1 MEDNLLDSDGFPNYS
16 NPIVLASFIDLIGSA
31 FTQNLK
37 DIGDNGG
44 VADQRTMQDLLRLH
58 RILLAMRATIGRNEE
73 WSMVNLFPLA
83 ADIMQASSEAQKA
96 RGKPT
101 PAEVADA
108 ILRDLANN

>member
-16 NPIVLASFIDLIGSA
+16 NPLVLASFIDLIGSA

-37 DIGDNGG
+37 TIGDNGG
-44 VADQRTMQDLLRLH
+44 VADEQTMWDLVRLH

-73 WSMVNLFPLA
+73 WSMDNLFPLA
-83 ADIMQASSEAQKA
+83 ADIMQASSEVQKA

-101 PAEVADA
+101 PAEVAEA
-108 ILRDLANN
+108 ILNDLNN

>member
-37 DIGDNGG
+37 DIGNNGG
-44 VADQRTMQDLLRLH
+44 VADEQTMQDLLRLH
-58 RILLAMRATIGRNEE
+58 RILLAMRSTIGRNEE
-73 WSMVNLFPLA
+73 WSKDNLFPLA
-83 ADIMQASSEAQKA
+83 ADIMDASSQAQRS

-108 ILRDLANN
+108 IIRDLANN